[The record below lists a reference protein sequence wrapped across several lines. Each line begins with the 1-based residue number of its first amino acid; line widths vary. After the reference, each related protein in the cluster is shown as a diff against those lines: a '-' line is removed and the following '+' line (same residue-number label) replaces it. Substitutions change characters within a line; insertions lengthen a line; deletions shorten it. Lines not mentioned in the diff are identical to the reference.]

1 MRRLSTAVPATPGGA
16 PRDEAGVAGRPDGP
30 RPERARAYARL
41 RRRLFLV
48 DLLLAGGGLTL
59 FLVSGLAVR
68 WREALQTMLR
78 QPPGPP
84 PALLQAL
91 PLLLLYVVSLT
102 LAATLLTLPLS
113 YYGGFL
119 LPHRFGLST
128 QTRPAWALDMA
139 KATLLGV
146 AQTALVAIPIYAL
159 LWLAPEW
166 WWLWAGLVLTLFG
179 VVLANLAPVLI
190 VPLFYTLR
198 PLPAGDL
205 RERLE
210 RLAAESGTAVR
221 GVFVM
226 DMSRRTRAANAALM
240 GIGNTRRIVLGDTLL
255 AAFDGREVGAVL
267 AHELGHHVHRDLWRA
282 ILLDGALTLGALW
295 LADRLLR
302 VLAPP
307 LGIAGLTDVAALPLI
322 ALLGGLLFV
331 AAMPLTNGLSRRREA
346 AADAFAVRVTGDP
359 EAWKGALRRLAE
371 MNLAEVDPPP
381 WVEWLLY
388 SHPSIRHRLEA
399 ADRVGTRPRG
409 P

>member
-1 MRRLSTAVPATPGGA
+1 MSGSGVKAQQG
-16 PRDEAGVAGRPDGP
+16 RDGSE
-30 RPERARAYARL
+30 ERARAYARL

-68 WREALQTMLR
+68 WREALQSMLG

-159 LWLAPEW
+159 LWLAPDW

-210 RLAAESGTAVR
+210 GLAAESGTAVR

-255 AAFDGREVGAVL
+255 AAFSPKEVGAVL

-322 ALLGGLLFV
+322 ALLGGALFV

>member
-1 MRRLSTAVPATPGGA
+1 V
-16 PRDEAGVAGRPDGP
+16 
-30 RPERARAYARL
+30 
-41 RRRLFLV
+41 
-48 DLLLAGGGLTL
+48 L

-68 WREALQTMLR
+68 WREALQSLLG

-84 PALLQAL
+84 PSLAQAL

-128 QTRPAWALDMA
+128 QTGPGWALDLV
-139 KATLLGV
+139 KATFLGV
-146 AQTALVAIPIYAL
+146 VQTALVALPVYTL
-159 LWLAPEW
+159 LWLSPDW
-166 WWLWAGLVLTLFG
+166 WWLWAGLVLALFG
-179 VVLANLAPVLI
+179 VLLANLAPVLI

-198 PLPAGDL
+198 PLPAGEL

-210 RLAAESGTAVR
+210 RLAAASGTVVR
-221 GVFVM
+221 GVYVM
-226 DMSRRTRAANAALM
+226 DLSRRTRTANAALM

-255 AAFDGREVGAVL
+255 AVFEAPEVGAVL
-267 AHELGHHVHRDLWRA
+267 AHELGHHVHRDLWRG
-282 ILLDGALTLGALW
+282 ILLEGTLTLCALW
-295 LADRLLR
+295 LADRLVR
-302 VLAPP
+302 TLAPS
-307 LGIAGLTDVAALPLI
+307 LGIAGLTDVAVLPLI
-322 ALLGGLLFV
+322 ALVGGVLFV
-331 AAMPLTNGLSRRREA
+331 AAMPLTNGFSRRREA

-371 MNLAEVDPPP
+371 MNLAEVDPPL

-388 SHPSIRHRLEA
+388 AHPSIRHRLEA

>member
-1 MRRLSTAVPATPGGA
+1 VGPGGEDQGEA
-16 PRDEAGVAGRPDGP
+16 RTPRSE
-30 RPERARAYARL
+30 ERARAYARL

-48 DLLLAGGGLTL
+48 DLLLAGGGLSL

-68 WREALQTMLR
+68 WREALQTMLG

-84 PALLQAL
+84 PAPLQAL

-159 LWLAPEW
+159 LWLTPDW

-179 VVLANLAPVLI
+179 VVLTNLAPVLI

-205 RERLE
+205 RVRLE
-210 RLAAESGTAVR
+210 RLAAECGTVVR

-255 AAFDGREVGAVL
+255 AAFDGPEVGAVL

-322 ALLGGLLFV
+322 ALLGGVLFV

-359 EAWKGALRRLAE
+359 DAWKGALRRLAE